1 MSDTG
6 PGRSLPI
13 GRRTL
18 LGAAAAAAGASILGS
33 NSAAAS
39 TRRQSPQW
47 PRGVITGASAGSV
60 DASQFMP
67 RSQIHS
73 WQEAVDDIG
82 LRATGSRSHH
92 SYVDRLAERMEKVG
106 IRKVR
111 TDAVPLTRWQPSR
124 WQLDIVGAGPVKVA
138 WYVPYSGSTGPNGI
152 TARLSLL
159 PLPGTIGL
167 VTVKPPSLPYGLMDL
182 LDWDAPTQPRHDPG
196 YNPLKTYDRTWF
208 AGSTVAQTLDAF
220 KKAGAAGVVVVL
232 DLPEEAARGQYLPY
246 DGIIRGL
253 PSLIVDRE
261 VGAQLKKVA
270 SAGGNVRLRLEAR
283 VERMTTPNLYGIIPG
298 ASDELVILQ
307 SHTDGTNGLEENGPE
322 AILAMAQYL
331 ARIPRGE
338 LPRSVLVVMS
348 TGHMAGHAMGTE
360 AFLRTHADDL
370 VARTAAAVS
379 LEHLG
384 ARPWLP
390 DANGDYRLGDGYET
404 ALCFS
409 SPHKEI
415 VKVARRAQEQSQ
427 IDGNRVLRPFM
438 PDTIS
443 GESPN
448 GFWWPG
454 DGEGLWRVAALPS
467 LQYISGPAYLLSSG
481 KPVMDFIDTAAVR
494 RQAVAFTDAVLELT
508 RIPRDQLDQL
518 RPDNPG
524 NIPPLPL

>member
-1 MSDTG
+1 
-6 PGRSLPI
+6 
-13 GRRTL
+13 
-18 LGAAAAAAGASILGS
+18 
-33 NSAAAS
+33 
-39 TRRQSPQW
+39 
-47 PRGVITGASAGSV
+47 
-60 DASQFMP
+60 
-67 RSQIHS
+67 
-73 WQEAVDDIG
+73 
-82 LRATGSRSHH
+82 
-92 SYVDRLAERMEKVG
+92 
-106 IRKVR
+106 
-111 TDAVPLTRWQPSR
+111 
-124 WQLDIVGAGPVKVA
+124 
-138 WYVPYSGSTGPNGI
+138 
-152 TARLSLL
+152 
-159 PLPGTIGL
+159 
-167 VTVKPPSLPYGLMDL
+167 
-182 LDWDAPTQPRHDPG
+182 
-196 YNPLKTYDRTWF
+196 
-208 AGSTVAQTLDAF
+208 
-220 KKAGAAGVVVVL
+220 
-232 DLPEEAARGQYLPY
+232 
-246 DGIIRGL
+246 
-253 PSLIVDRE
+253 
-261 VGAQLKKVA
+261 
-270 SAGGNVRLRLEAR
+270 
-283 VERMTTPNLYGIIPG
+283 
-298 ASDELVILQ
+298 
-307 SHTDGTNGLEENGPE
+307 
-322 AILAMAQYL
+322 
-331 ARIPRGE
+331 
-338 LPRSVLVVMS
+338 MS
-348 TGHMAGHAMGTE
+348 TGHMAYHAMGTE

-524 NIPPLPL
+524 NIPLFRCNPAASPDASGRPPPTGSAVRRPALEERGQTGLRACTMRRDGRVE